1 MFAFCDIFI
10 IELERRTL
18 GWSNVLN
25 WPTNKSIT
33 FLRNDLALFHS
44 LSPSIYYSTMLF
56 GWTLRMLFVNSQSG
70 ISIIR
75 GQPKLKSN
83 SHLIHRYGNL
93 ASRFRATTN
102 VRNIWIETWTVHC
115 DVQTVLLFTSLTNI
129 EIQTYRTA
137 KTLDQNHLISLNNQS
152 CFWFELKL
160 THFMTRYQAKDR

>member
-1 MFAFCDIFI
+1 MIWRCS
-10 IELERRTL
+10 T
-18 GWSNVLN
+18 
-25 WPTNKSIT
+25 
-33 FLRNDLALFHS
+33 

-115 DVQTVLLFTSLTNI
+115 DVQTVLLFTSLRKI
-129 EIQTYRTA
+129 VIQTYQTS
-137 KTLDQNHLISLNNQS
+137 KTLDQKHLISLNDPS